1 MTSAAANITTRLL
14 RAAGVMSRETAR
26 EVLLVAVAHQ
36 LPQLSVEDIG
46 DVLAEFPPRPDDS
59 PQDRTREGR

>member
-14 RAAGVMSRETAR
+14 TAAGVSTRETAQA
-26 EVLLVAVAHQ
+26 VLLTAVAHQ

-46 DVLAEFPPRPDDS
+46 EVLDAFPPRPD
-59 PQDRTREGR
+59 REGPRP

>member
-1 MTSAAANITTRLL
+1 MISAAANITTRLL
-14 RAAGVMSRETAR
+14 HAAGVATRETAR

-46 DVLAEFPPRPDDS
+46 DVLAEFPPRPDHS